1 MAARWSVVGIASC
14 YGPDEVERSAV
25 PDESDPTAVIAAET
39 ALALDL
45 KQQVMMPTAAAAVG
59 YLALDPFAV
68 SVGESWTSQD

>member
-45 KQQVMMPTAAAAVG
+45 KQ
-59 YLALDPFAV
+59 
-68 SVGESWTSQD
+68 